1 MDEFVGKVALITGAG
16 RGLGRE
22 IALAFSSL
30 GVAVAAND
38 VNPINLDETVNQ
50 ILRAGGN
57 AKAYVFDIAKR
68 MPIEGMVAQILEQY
82 GQIDVLVNHASV
94 EPDAS
99 ILDMDEWEFHRT
111 LDVNLGGPFFCMQQ
125 VGRVMRERGGG
136 AIVNIISPTG
146 RRQAHKGGAAYAASQ
161 SAMIGLTHAAAKE
174 LLPYSIRVN
183 AVCSGVFEEQLLT
196 SHDWNI
202 HTLHQWLQLFP
213 DVQRGNHPDLVGL
226 VLFLS
231 SKATASLTG
240 QVISI
245 DTGEL

>member
-1 MDEFVGKVALITGAG
+1 MDEFVGKVALVTGAG

-50 ILRAGGN
+50 ILRTGGN

-68 MPIEGMVAQILEQY
+68 MPIEGMVAQILEQF
-82 GQIDVLVNHASV
+82 GQIDILVNHASV
-94 EPDAS
+94 EPEAS

-111 LDVNLGGPFFCMQQ
+111 LDVNLGGPFFCIQQ
-125 VGRVMRERGGG
+125 VGRVMCAHGGG
-136 AIVNIISPTG
+136 VIVNMISPTG
-146 RRQAHKGGAAYAASQ
+146 SRKAQKGGAAYVASQ
-161 SAMIGLTHAAAKE
+161 SALIGLIRGAAKE
-174 LLPYSIRVN
+174 LIPYNIRVN
-183 AVCSGVFEEQLLT
+183 AVSSGVFEEQLLT

-202 HTLHQWLQLFP
+202 NTLHQWLQLFP
-213 DVQRGNHPDLVGL
+213 DVKLGNHPDQVGL

-231 SKATASLTG
+231 SKAAVSLTG

-245 DTGEL
+245 DTGE